1 MKLPNLWAVA
11 VLLLVVVSSFGA
23 RGSGPVAVMLD
34 GVSVTTKTIAT
45 GLDTPIFLT
54 SPPGDSRLFVIE
66 KVGRIRIIQDG
77 VLLEKPF
84 LDISALV
91 ASDSERG
98 LLGLAFDPHYDV
110 NGRIFIDY
118 TPVGSGAVA
127 VASLHVSSDPNAA
140 DAQSLTALLTIPHP
154 NDNHNGGWIAFGPDE
169 LLYVAVGDGGG
180 AGDTDNNAQNTGSLL
195 GKILRIDVHD
205 PLHYSAPPDNPFAS
219 GGGAPEVFAYGLR
232 NPWRNSF
239 DGDTLYIGDVGQ
251 QLVEEVDVIPLS
263 QKGANFGWRMVEG
276 DTCFKP
282 FNCDVTGTV
291 APIFTYRHRKLE
303 CAITGGYV
311 YRGKAIPSLSGRYFF
326 ADYCTGV
333 ISSFRYK
340 NGAASDLVNLPL
352 NVGVVDFPT
361 SFGVDAAG
369 ELYVMFNKGS
379 VEVFVPAN

>member
-23 RGSGPVAVMLD
+23 QGSGPVAVMLD

-66 KVGRIRIIQDG
+66 KLGRIRIIQDG

-282 FNCDVTGTV
+282 FKCDMTGTV

-333 ISSFRYK
+333 ISSFRNK
-340 NGAASDLVNLPL
+340 NDAASDMVNLPL

-361 SFGVDAAG
+361 SFVVDAAA
-369 ELYVMFNKGS
+369 EL
-379 VEVFVPAN
+379 